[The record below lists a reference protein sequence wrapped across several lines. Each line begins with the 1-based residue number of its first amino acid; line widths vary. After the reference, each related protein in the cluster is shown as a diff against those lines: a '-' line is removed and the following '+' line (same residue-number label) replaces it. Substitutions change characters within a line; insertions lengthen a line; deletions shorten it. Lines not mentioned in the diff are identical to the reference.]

1 MHGTKHLCKPE
12 WPTPWFLGQLLKDFI
27 WTYCGVPQLRGCFDT
42 LITPLPTPCLDNMCS
57 EAVIKI
63 ESTVSVSSID
73 DRVCSPSHCRRRS
86 TLKCR
91 IGLCAFIFFVAIY
104 WSASCL
110 YCPPEIGRILGY
122 MHTAYFHSFAFAT
135 LQYYFSPPQCMV
147 CLFTTC
153 ARKPRLSC
161 TSFSRTFF
169 FCL

>member
-1 MHGTKHLCKPE
+1 MQAWMANALVFGPAAQGFHVN
-12 WPTPWFLGQLLKDFI
+12 LL
-27 WTYCGVPQLRGCFDT
+27 WCSSAEGVFWHPHH
-42 LITPLPTPCLDNMCS
+42 PLPTPCLDNMCS

-73 DRVCSPSHCRRRS
+73 DRVCSPSHCRWRS

-153 ARKPRLSC
+153 AREPRLSY